1 MLEAVRATGAL
12 DYARAVAVR
21 EVELARAALQ
31 VLPASEY
38 RDSLLELASFSVV
51 RQS

>member
-1 MLEAVRATGAL
+1 VATREAEG
-12 DYARAVAVR
+12 
-21 EVELARAALQ
+21 ARAALQ
-31 VLPASEY
+31 ALPASVY